1 MTTLPAVPPPPRP
14 GLRERKKAATMRHV
28 QDTALELFTE
38 RGFDAVTIEE
48 VAEAAEVSASSVYR
62 YFGTKEGLIL
72 HDEFDDQVILGLQ
85 HFLQQGMTPW
95 QAVEAALEL
104 VNEEHF
110 VAQEESSLARVRLW
124 MTTPQ
129 IRAAAHLVIEEMVDD
144 VARMMAGTG
153 RWTFAQARV
162 VCTAIVWPL
171 VAALKNW
178 HDAGGTEPWQ
188 QHVHEA
194 LETIRQTMPGDP
206 ALPGDPA

>member
-1 MTTLPAVPPPPRP
+1 MATPSAVPPPPRP
-14 GLRERKKAATMRHV
+14 GLRERKRASTMRHV
-28 QDTALELFTE
+28 QDTALALFTE

-48 VAEAAEVSASSVYR
+48 VAEEAEVSASTVYR

-95 QAVEAALEL
+95 QAVEASLEL

-110 VAQEESSLARVRLW
+110 VVQEESSLARIRLW
-124 MTTPQ
+124 LTTPQ
-129 IRAAAHLVIEEMVDD
+129 VRAAAHLLIEDMVDE
-144 VARMMAGTG
+144 VARMMAATG

-162 VCTAIVWPL
+162 VCTAIIWPI

-178 HDAGGTEPWQ
+178 HDAGGEDRWQ
-188 QHVHEA
+188 RHVQEA
-194 LETIRQTMPGDP
+194 IETIKQTVPSS
-206 ALPGDPA
+206 